1 MIRKR
6 NKKNVGEPVTLNGL
20 FKELNELLNSDMF
33 MAREDDPKIGDIK
46 SMLNSLTNGEA
57 CFEESDEPEE
67 ELKKIDEMKTTDSIE
82 LPTNCGGIVTYD
94 RLCDAVLPAEQIL
107 VKDMV
112 ADSIPAVAFVTS
124 QDMLSGVVD
133 TICSMKTPII
143 IAAEP
148 VNNDT
153 RLITKAYVACGKTRE
168 KFIEQYGSINGF
180 SFGDKG
186 GIRRLSVSKRDGY
199 DFVIGENA
207 ETRFIIFDES
217 VCPATIPT
225 DIVSDDRKWGKR
237 MGSEI
242 PKMIEKRL
250 EENKAIELDNADKV
264 TNNKTALCNLP
275 ETCAFE
281 DCPHDVKK
289 PLIADIM
296 KDFADAKCNG
306 KVKDDTFVEFMKP
319 ENKEAVASAV
329 ATSIAERQNPSDATV
344 EPNSDEV
351 FANDVMNAFTN
362 SSYSERWK
370 RDSDKEEEE
379 DEEVEDTNP
388 DCFRCVVDIMARD
401 GIDSVHFW
409 TDQDGRI
416 HCDVQI
422 KTIYEPEPTN
432 PNE

>member
-20 FKELNELLNSDMF
+20 FKELNELLSSDMF

-82 LPTNCGGIVTYD
+82 LPTNCGGIVAYD

-112 ADSIPAVAFVTS
+112 ADAIPAIAFVTS

-143 IAAEP
+143 IAAEV
-148 VNNDT
+148 VNNDK

-186 GIRRLSVSKRDGY
+186 GIRRISVSKRDGY

-242 PKMIEKRL
+242 PKMIEKQL
-250 EENKAIELDNADKV
+250 EENKAIELDDTDKV
-264 TNNKTALCNLP
+264 TTNKTALCNLP

-281 DCPHDVKK
+281 KTPHEIKK
-289 PLIADIM
+289 PIIGDIM
-296 KDFADAKCNG
+296 KDFADAKGSG

-319 ENKEAVASAV
+319 ENKEAVANAV
-329 ATSIAERQNPSDATV
+329 TSSLTERTKPHDEIEPSD
-344 EPNSDEV
+344 DEA

-362 SSYSERWK
+362 SSYSERWE
-370 RDSDKEEEE
+370 RDSDEEEE
-379 DEEVEDTNP
+379 AEVEVEDTNP
-388 DCFRCVVDIMARD
+388 DCFRCVVDYMAKE
-401 GIDSVHFW
+401 GVDSIHFW

>member
-57 CFEESDEPEE
+57 CFEESDEPDE
-67 ELKKIDEMKTTDSIE
+67 ELKKIDETKTTDSIE
-82 LPTNCGGIVTYD
+82 LPTNCGGIVAYD

-112 ADSIPAVAFVTS
+112 ADSIPAVAFVAS
-124 QDMLSGVVD
+124 QDTMLGGVVD

-168 KFIEQYGSINGF
+168 KFIKQYGSINGF

-186 GIRRLSVSKRDGY
+186 GIRRLSISKRDGY

-225 DIVSDDRKWGKR
+225 DIISDDKKWAKR
-237 MGSEI
+237 ASEI
-242 PKMIEKRL
+242 SKLIEKNIS
-250 EENKAIELDNADKV
+250 EKKV
-264 TNNKTALCNLP
+264 LCNPPHTPESVETEKNPIKAVITPFP
-275 ETCAFE
+275 ETCVFE
-281 DCPHDVKK
+281 DAPDTNIKQ
-289 PLIADIM
+289 PIIADIM
-296 KDFADAKCNG
+296 KDFADAKKFG

-319 ENKEAVASAV
+319 ENKEAVAKAV
-329 ATSIAERQNPSDATV
+329 TESIAERQKPTDDNF
-344 EPNSDEV
+344 EKDEV
-351 FANDVMNAFTN
+351 TKAVESAIYDDNDV
-362 SSYSERWK
+362 
-370 RDSDKEEEE
+370 E
-379 DEEVEDTNP
+379 DEEVKDTNP